1 MMMLFL
7 VALSLL
13 ATGIAA
19 ADNSGTA
26 STSGLIAEYKF
37 GSDGIGKDATG
48 NGHDGTV
55 VGDVSSG
62 TDTQGPCGVF
72 NGGFIQV
79 PSSTALDLD
88 GPFTISVWVKTD
100 PAAQPNNNGIIS
112 KQDSTDTSE
121 DDYYLEVEN
130 DTNLRYYGI
139 YGPSADEEGNYA
151 SLNFSLSDSWTLV
164 TEVCDG
170 SNMLLYAN
178 ADLVDSQSQPSDPL
192 VATDGQVAIGA
203 YTMSASTGFFRGK
216 MTDLRIYN
224 RALSSDEIKAIY
236 NTNSYN
242 DKIVLKIDDPN
253 MTVDGVQQEIDPG
266 RGTEPTT
273 IDDRTVVPIV
283 AIIDA
288 MGGNVAWDGTAKSV
302 TITLKNTTVKMVLN
316 DTTAYV
322 NGTAVTMDVPA
333 TSINDRTMVPLRFV
347 GEQLGCK
354 VQWDQSTQQITLLF
368 NK

>member
-7 VALSLL
+7 VAMTLL
-13 ATGIAA
+13 FTGIAA

-26 STSGLIAEYKF
+26 SITPPIAEYKF
-37 GSDGIGKDATG
+37 GPDGVGNDATG
-48 NGHDGTV
+48 NYNGTV

-62 TDTQGPCGVF
+62 SDPTMGTCGVF

-88 GPFTISVWVKTD
+88 GPFTISVWIKTD
-100 PAAQPNNNGIIS
+100 PTALPNGNAIIS
-112 KQDSTDTSE
+112 KKDDNGSDSDYFLITNNDTGIQWYGQYGDTSGQ
-121 DDYYLEVEN
+121 DNTSGYL
-130 DTNLRYYGI
+130 Y
-139 YGPSADEEGNYA
+139 
-151 SLNFSLSDSWTLV
+151 LSDSWNLV
-164 TEVCDG
+164 TEVNDG
-170 SNMLLYAN
+170 TNMLIYDN
-178 ADLVDSQSQPSDPL
+178 AQLSDSESVPSTPMTTGSGNMLIGSYIQS
-192 VATDGQVAIGA
+192 GA
-203 YTMSASTGFFRGK
+203 SAFFKGK
-216 MTDLRIYN
+216 MADLRIYN
-224 RALSSDEIKAIY
+224 YALSSDQIKAQY
-236 NTNSYN
+236 NTNSYS
-242 DKIVLKIDDPN
+242 DKIVLQIDNPD

-288 MGGNVAWDGTAKSV
+288 MGGSVAWDGTAKSV
-302 TITLKNTTVKMVLN
+302 TITLKGNTIKMVLN

-354 VQWDQSTQQITLLF
+354 VQWDASTQSITLLF